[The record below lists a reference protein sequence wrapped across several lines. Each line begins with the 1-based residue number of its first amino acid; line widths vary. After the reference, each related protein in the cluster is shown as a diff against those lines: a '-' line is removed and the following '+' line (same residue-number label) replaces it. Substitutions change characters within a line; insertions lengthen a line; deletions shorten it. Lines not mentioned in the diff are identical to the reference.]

1 MMPVDYTL
9 EPQTPFGLIVRAS
22 QPGHTIAGFGR
33 EQIESWVRA
42 HRILIFRG
50 FELFDKNAFALYA
63 QQLGEPLQW
72 PFGAINELKVKA
84 DAKNYLY
91 TPSAVP
97 LHWDGAFIGKIPYLI
112 FFQCVQA
119 PRAEDRGGTTFAD
132 TGRALAR
139 ATPAQRARW
148 QNATLRYRTEKIVH
162 YGGTLTQRLMQA
174 HPVTGEATLRFAE
187 PVHDLNPVSV
197 EVLDATATEQD
208 ELIRELQTALYA
220 PEVFYIHT
228 WQDHDIVLADNHML
242 LHGRDAFLN
251 PNERHIQRINLLA
264 RPAQPG
270 LAQFLKNSKTLRR
283 TEFLLAEIPI
293 FAIPILLSAEDLRF
307 LKTPELYVGLAG
319 IYLLFNFGDMVNAY
333 ADRKV
338 DAVYKSHLSN
348 AIFELGDM
356 GVRWQMRASVAGT
369 VLIGAWL
376 NRRTGRWQFVP
387 LTVIGWAL
395 GFQYSWG
402 PIHFKSR
409 GLWQLPALW
418 AVLFFG
424 PMAYTGSLV
433 THFPRRPVLTLA
445 AAYGL
450 LQMAVL
456 LLNNAED
463 YTEDRAANIRTMV
476 VAMGLH
482 RSMRVAQTMVAGA
495 GLVTLGSF
503 FYLYRS
509 EKLPKAAYVGLLPLA
524 AALVHVAR
532 GYETINQKIANK
544 DETAATAVLKEN
556 GMLVPKWL
564 NATAYTSLL
573 AAGVLFAVRALR
585 ARQQRTEPGRDA

>member
-1 MMPVDYTL
+1 MLSYTL
-9 EPQTPFGLIVRAS
+9 EPQLPFGLIVRAS
-22 QPGHTIAGFGR
+22 QPNHTIAGFGR
-33 EQIESWVRA
+33 GQIEEWVQE

-50 FELFDKNAFALYA
+50 FELFDKTAFALYA

-112 FFQCVQA
+112 FFQCLKA
-119 PRAEDRGGTTFAD
+119 PRPEDRGGTTFAD
-132 TGRALAR
+132 TQRVLAR
-139 ATPAQRARW
+139 ATPEQRRRW
-148 QNATLRYRTEKIVH
+148 QAATLRYRTEKIVH
-162 YGGTLTQRLMQA
+162 YGGTLTQRLVQP
-174 HPVTGEATLRFAE
+174 HPVTGAPTLRFAE
-187 PVHDLNPVSV
+187 PVHDLNPVTV
-197 EVLDATATEQD
+197 EVLNATPAEQAD
-208 ELIRELQTALYA
+208 LIRELQTALYA

-228 WQDHDIVLADNHML
+228 WADGDIVLADNHTL

-264 RPAQPG
+264 RPTHTG
-270 LAQFLKNSKTLRR
+270 LKQFLKNSKTLRR

-293 FAIPILLSAEDLRF
+293 FFIPILLSAEDFRF

-333 ADRKV
+333 ADRRV

-348 AIFELGDM
+348 AIFELGDA

-369 VLIGAWL
+369 VLISVWL
-376 NRRTGRWQFVP
+376 TQHTGRWQFVP
-387 LTVIGWAL
+387 LTLIGWAL
-395 GFQYSWG
+395 GFQYSWK
-402 PIHFKSR
+402 PLHFKSR

-463 YTEDRAANIRTMV
+463 YTEDRAAGLQTMV

-482 RSMRVAQTMVAGA
+482 RSMRVAQTMVVGA
-495 GLVTLGSF
+495 GLVTLGSLA
-503 FYLYRS
+503 YLYRS
-509 EKLPKAAYVGLLPLA
+509 EKLPKAAYLGLLPLA
-524 AALVHVAR
+524 SALAYVTQ
-532 GYETINQKIANK
+532 GYATINRKIADQ
-544 DETAATAVLKEN
+544 DEAAATATIKEN

-564 NATAYTSLL
+564 NATAYTCML
-573 AAGVLFAVRALR
+573 AAGVLFAARVLR
-585 ARQQRTEPGRDA
+585 RGK